1 MKKNLNFSIIIPIYN
16 ESDNIIKLFNE
27 LKENL
32 KNYYDFEIIFVNDGS
47 TDNSQT
53 ILNNLNKNNNFRL
66 TIIINKK
73 NLGQSYSIYK
83 GAQKSQFDNL
93 ITIDGDGQNDPKDI
107 NKLIKIYFKDSDII
121 LVGGIREKRKD
132 TISKKLS
139 SIIAN
144 KVRSFILKD
153 NCKDT
158 GCSLKIFEKK
168 IFLSFAYFDGIHRFL
183 PALFNSKNKK
193 IVFVNVNHR
202 HRVFGK
208 SKYNNINRLIKGIN
222 DLVKVYKIIN
232 KK

>member
-1 MKKNLNFSIIIPIYN
+1 MKRSLNFSIIIPIYN
-16 ESDNIIKLFNE
+16 EFENIINLFNE

-32 KNYYDFEIIFVNDGS
+32 KNYNDFEIIFVNDGS
-47 TDNSQT
+47 TDSSQK
-53 ILNNLNKNNNFRL
+53 ILDNLNPNDNFRL
-66 TIIINKK
+66 TIIVNNK
-73 NLGQSYSIYK
+73 NYGQSYSIYK

-107 NKLIKIYFKDSDII
+107 NKLIEIYFKDPDIV
-121 LVGGIREKRKD
+121 LVGGIRKKRKD

-153 NCKDT
+153 KCEDT

-168 IFLSFAYFDGIHRFL
+168 ILLSFNYFDGIHRFL
-183 PALFNSKNKK
+183 PALFSTKNKK
-193 IVFVNVNHR
+193 IVFVDVNHR
-202 HRVFGK
+202 YRIFGK
-208 SKYNNINRLIKGIN
+208 SKYNNINRFIRGVK

-232 KK
+232 RL